1 MPSTQGSFD
10 KDKAEQFLFQV
21 VSDVGTA
28 VLGALTWIGDR
39 LGLFA
44 TLAASG
50 PVTVDEF
57 AARTRLNARYLR
69 EWLNAMTAAQYLEY
83 DAATQRYTLPPE
95 HATALADERSPFNMG
110 GFLE

>member
-1 MPSTQGSFD
+1 MPGTQSSFD

-57 AARTRLNARYLR
+57 AART
-69 EWLNAMTAAQYLEY
+69 WLNAMTAAQSLEY

-110 GFLE
+110 GFLEMIVPAV